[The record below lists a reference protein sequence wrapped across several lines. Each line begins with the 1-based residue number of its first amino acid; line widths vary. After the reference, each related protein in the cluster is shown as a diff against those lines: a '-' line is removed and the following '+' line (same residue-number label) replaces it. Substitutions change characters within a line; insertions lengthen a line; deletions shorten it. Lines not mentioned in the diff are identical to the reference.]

1 MCADFRI
8 PKLSLCFSKSKIEQ
22 QICLSE
28 EKGIKGT
35 RLFQLLRTTI
45 GYEFIMYLWRAD
57 HSNTEVDEYI
67 MLF

>member
-8 PKLSLCFSKSKIEQ
+8 PKLSLCFSKSKIE
-22 QICLSE
+22 LSE

-45 GYEFIMYLWRAD
+45 GSEFIMYLWRAD
-57 HSNTEVDEYI
+57 HSNAEVDEYI

>member
-1 MCADFRI
+1 MCANFRI
-8 PKLSLCFSKSKIEQ
+8 PKLSLCFSKSEIEQ

-45 GYEFIMYLWRAD
+45 GSEFIMYLWRAD

-67 MLF
+67 ILF